1 MMSKQKIIDYGTT
14 LLLASIPV
22 VLVYQEQI
30 AQHVPAEYALLFII
44 GMGILSQLAAD
55 KRVQAAKD
63 KINTDVDIAQAKIE
77 KYQILVEDKQTE
89 IDELQQNI
97 NKVTGLKELDQ
108 A

>member
-30 AQHVPAEYALLFII
+30 AQHVPTEYALIFII
-44 GMGILSQLAAD
+44 GMGILSQLASD

-77 KYQILVEDKQTE
+77 KYQIIAAERQQQV
-89 IDELQQNI
+89 DELQANI
-97 NKVTGLKELDQ
+97 EKVAALKELDQ